1 MPLQLRLCF
10 FHWTRLIHLV
20 NILSVNVNIYL
31 GIGHLRTEI
40 KRRKRRRRE
49 RRRRGGKER
58 GGRGERVVSIFSL
71 VEGNDDITTI
81 YFNV

>member
-1 MPLQLRLCF
+1 MRFSLDKINSFGKYSECQY
-10 FHWTRLIHLV
+10 
-20 NILSVNVNIYL
+20 VNIYL

-71 VEGNDDITTI
+71 VEGERRYNHHI
-81 YFNV
+81 F